1 MALSVLAA
9 RWRGSPPSVLVAV
22 VLASAFG
29 PVGEETL
36 PKFHEESE
44 VSLVQVPVVVTARDG
59 QPVRG
64 LTPADFE
71 LFDDGVGQRIEAIDV
86 VDRTQF
92 RGAEEEPWQLPPS
105 RAPPLPLPVRPDL
118 LGTELH
124 AAGAGS
130 RVAFRRQRNDSG

>member
-71 LFDDGVGQRIEAIDV
+71 LSDDGVGQRIEAIDV

-92 RGAEEEPWQLPPS
+92 RGGRRALATAS
-105 RAPPLPLPVRPDL
+105 HRAPPLPLPVRSDL